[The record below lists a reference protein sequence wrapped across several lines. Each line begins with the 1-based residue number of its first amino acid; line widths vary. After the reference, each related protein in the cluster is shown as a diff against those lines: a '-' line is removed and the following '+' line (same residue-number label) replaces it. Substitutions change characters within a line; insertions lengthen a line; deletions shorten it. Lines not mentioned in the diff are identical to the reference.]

1 MEQLHFSQILREQV
15 KKYGEKPLFY
25 FRKKTDEKWE
35 STSWIE
41 FAQKVE
47 LVSKAL
53 FEIGVVEQ
61 ECVGQ
66 FSQNMT
72 ENLIVDFAL
81 YRNRAIMVPIYATSS
96 VSQVDFITKDA
107 GIKVLFVGEQLQYDV
122 AIEVAEK
129 SDVLEK
135 IIVFDKDVVLKPDGK
150 SMYYTDFE
158 EIGHK
163 SSRHFEVQNRLND
176 LNEDDLACIM
186 YTSGTT
192 GNPKGVMMPHSGFQ
206 EAMRIHKIRLTS
218 MSDKDVSIAFLPLSH
233 VFERTWTYF
242 CMFVGAQVY
251 INFKPLDIQQTIKD
265 VRPTLMCSV
274 PRFWEKVYAGVQEN
288 ISKMSPLMQGIVTW
302 AVAVGKQHNLDYIRL
317 DKKPG
322 ILLDLKYKL
331 ADKLIF
337 SKVKKTLG
345 IENANM
351 LPTAGAK
358 LSDEINV
365 FLQSIG
371 VPIIYGY
378 GLTETTAT
386 VACFN
391 YVNFEIGTVGSVMPD
406 VAVRIGEDNEIQ
418 VQGKTVFKGY
428 YKNEK
433 ATADAF
439 TADGWFKTGDA
450 GFMKG
455 DAITLTERIKDLFKT
470 SNGKYIAPQS
480 IETKLGIDKYIEQVA
495 VIGDERN
502 FVTAIIVPS
511 IPALVEYAVNHK
523 IAYSDVDELLQKDAI
538 NTLIAER
545 IKEHQKDMANYEQI
559 KRFKLIKKGF
569 SIETG
574 ELTNTL
580 KMRRAVIMQKYKLLI
595 EEMYSES

>member
-274 PRFWEKVYAGVQEN
+274 PRFWEKVYAGV
-288 ISKMSPLMQGIVTW
+288 
-302 AVAVGKQHNLDYIRL
+302 
-317 DKKPG
+317 
-322 ILLDLKYKL
+322 
-331 ADKLIF
+331 
-337 SKVKKTLG
+337 
-345 IENANM
+345 
-351 LPTAGAK
+351 
-358 LSDEINV
+358 
-365 FLQSIG
+365 
-371 VPIIYGY
+371 
-378 GLTETTAT
+378 
-386 VACFN
+386 
-391 YVNFEIGTVGSVMPD
+391 
-406 VAVRIGEDNEIQ
+406 
-418 VQGKTVFKGY
+418 
-428 YKNEK
+428 
-433 ATADAF
+433 
-439 TADGWFKTGDA
+439 
-450 GFMKG
+450 
-455 DAITLTERIKDLFKT
+455 
-470 SNGKYIAPQS
+470 
-480 IETKLGIDKYIEQVA
+480 
-495 VIGDERN
+495 
-502 FVTAIIVPS
+502 
-511 IPALVEYAVNHK
+511 
-523 IAYSDVDELLQKDAI
+523 
-538 NTLIAER
+538 
-545 IKEHQKDMANYEQI
+545 
-559 KRFKLIKKGF
+559 RF
-569 SIETG
+569 
-574 ELTNTL
+574 
-580 KMRRAVIMQKYKLLI
+580 
-595 EEMYSES
+595 